1 MSENNFVVQ
10 WEEFTPRWFVEGID
24 NVIDNIYVDIFAG
37 IPMYDPDGTESVSLL
52 AGGAVYQKGTNK
64 ICVAKS
70 NITLTPPDSVPS
82 SSNNN
87 FYVYTIKEYI
97 DTKAPKASPEF
108 TGSISLGRK
117 SGSTIG
123 TNSLAV
129 GEDVVASGAN
139 SHAEGESLPE
149 IGAVPAAYTT
159 ASGQGSHAEGGGT
172 TASGLYSHAE
182 GERSSATAE
191 ASHAEGQSHA
201 TGILSH
207 AEGASTASGLN
218 AHAEGSNTEA
228 GGSFSHA
235 ENRGNFAIGD
245 CSHAEGYGTHV
256 KRYAQHTFGTYNVVD
271 ETGADKS
278 AKGKYIEIVGN
289 GEGVNAKSNARTLD
303 WNGNERIMGDL
314 YTGCNAD
321 STGGTKL
328 GDALDLKAPK
338 SSPVFT
344 GSLSRGRK
352 ANTTVGAGSFAFGNN
367 VTASAMLAH
376 AEGAETEA
384 TASFAHSEG
393 ELTKASGQS
402 SHAEGANTT
411 ASGATSHAEGFET
424 IANHASQHVFGE
436 YNVEDTSSAESTE
449 RGNYVEIVGNGEYN
463 APRSNA
469 RTLDWDGNERLKGDL
484 YFGCNA
490 DSTGGTKLGDA
501 LALKAPLASPVL
513 TGTPKSVTPTSS
525 SNEKMIATK
534 EYVDNAFTTFDAM
547 LYKGVV
553 NQNSDLPA
561 THKRGWT
568 YKVGTAGTYVGIVC
582 EVGDMII
589 CNTAGTSANNSHW
602 DVVQT
607 NIDGAVIGP
616 ASSTTNHVALFNGA
630 TGKVI
635 KDGGTIQSLIIDDTA
650 GNGNTDKTWSADKIY
665 DQLELKAP
673 KASPEFTGSIS
684 LGRKSGTTSGS
695 ESVAVGYDVEASGT
709 ASTALGWSTKAS
721 TDAAHAEGYGTQ
733 AIASAAHAEGY
744 GTKAAGEAS
753 HSEGYGCFAE
763 GAYSHAEGNGT
774 LANHRSQHVFGEN
787 NFMDS
792 SLELATARG
801 DYVEIVGNGTGN
813 NKSNARALDWNGNER
828 LKGNLYVG
836 CSADSTGGS
845 KVLAVSDFASSLE
858 VSAIIS
864 EYGT

>member
-97 DTKAPKASPEF
+97 DTKVPKTTTVNGHALNGPVTVTKSDVGLGNADNTSDANKPVSTAQQAALDLKAPKASPEF

-123 TNSLAV
+123 ANSLAV

-139 SHAEGESLPE
+139 SHAEGESRPG
-149 IGAVPAAYTT
+149 IGAVPTAYTT

-191 ASHAEGQSHA
+191 ASHAEGQSSA

-218 AHAEGSNTEA
+218 SHAEGSNTEA

-235 ENRGNFAIGD
+235 ENWGNFAIGD
-245 CSHAEGYGTHV
+245 CSHAEGHGTLV
-256 KRYAQHTFGTYNVVD
+256 KRYAQHSFGTYNVAD

-314 YTGCNAD
+314 Y
-321 STGGTKL
+321 
-328 GDALDLKAPK
+328 
-338 SSPVFT
+338 
-344 GSLSRGRK
+344 
-352 ANTTVGAGSFAFGNN
+352 
-367 VTASAMLAH
+367 
-376 AEGAETEA
+376 
-384 TASFAHSEG
+384 
-393 ELTKASGQS
+393 
-402 SHAEGANTT
+402 
-411 ASGATSHAEGFET
+411 
-424 IANHASQHVFGE
+424 I
-436 YNVEDTSSAESTE
+436 
-449 RGNYVEIVGNGEYN
+449 
-463 APRSNA
+463 
-469 RTLDWDGNERLKGDL
+469 
-484 YFGCNA
+484 GCNA

-525 SNEKMIATK
+525 SNAKMIATK

-582 EVGDMII
+582 EVGDMIV

-602 DVVQT
+602 DVIQT

-616 ASSTTNHVALFNGA
+616 ASSTNNHVALFNGT

-635 KDGGTIQSLIIDDTA
+635 KDGGTIQSLIIDDNASGSGASSKVWSAQKLINELVKKVNETDLFAGIDIYDPNSASQGQFVFNANAYAHQVGTNYIVHNTDEGVYVVPPANLIDACLSYETLTLTEYIQRIADNTIDDTA
-650 GNGNTDKTWSADKIY
+650 GNGNTGKTWSADKIY
-665 DQLELKAP
+665 DQLALKAP
-673 KASPEFTGSIS
+673 KASPVFTGSIS
-684 LGRKSGTTSGS
+684 LGRYS
-695 ESVAVGYDVEASGT
+695 ETIGDNSIAVGYQVS
-709 ASTALGWSTKAS
+709 
-721 TDAAHAEGYGTQ
+721 
-733 AIASAAHAEGY
+733 
-744 GTKAAGEAS
+744 AAGENSSAFGRYAYAS
-753 HSEGYGCFAE
+753 DR
-763 GAYSHAEGNGT
+763 N
-774 LANHRSQHVFGEN
+774 QHVVGRGNYVYAVEAWQSDKTYHPGEWVSRGN
-787 NFMDS
+787 SNYECRVENTNTAPPNSTYWFERMDQTS
-792 SLELATARG
+792 N
-801 DYVEIVGNGTGN
+801 YVELVGNGDMIVQ
-813 NKSNARALDWNGNER
+813 SNARALDWDGNER
-828 LKGNLYVG
+828 LMGNLYVG
-836 CSADSTGGS
+836 CNADSTGGS
-845 KVLAVSDFASSLE
+845 KVLSVSDFASSLE